1 MASMIK
7 DVAPTGK
14 VIESHKLIMVNADG
28 NNNKYWNVFL
38 HDSGDVF
45 KQWGRVRTDADGS
58 LKTTGSQSG
67 LFQCGD
73 IDSGRRKME
82 SEMRGKFNKGYE
94 EVRVVDSPGAIPS
107 VSNGSLKQ
115 AAKEDIGG
123 CPEVQK
129 LIEFL
134 VQVNVHQIEQYTSL
148 RRNASGLFGTPFGV
162 IDLEVIKEART
173 VLDEIAPFVMNK
185 DWDSSSAKDTMTKFL
200 RLIPHDMGA
209 RIDLSSVFANEKK
222 LEAESD
228 ILDALEASY
237 QAVMTAPV
245 DDDKDATP
253 RSKIFDVTLAK
264 ASVSRFNRVKKM
276 FNSTKKS
283 MHAASRLKVSKVW
296 TVDMP
301 TLKAKFDKKQA
312 KLNGE
317 VWELWHGTKASNLLS
332 ILKGGL
338 IIPSSHSSHVTGRL
352 FGNGV
357 YASDQ
362 ATKALNYAMG
372 AAPGQSRTGLKRY
385 FMFLCDMAMGKVGT
399 VTSRSGRFP
408 MPGCDSTF
416 AKGGNRGLV
425 YNNEMIVYSTDQ
437 VNLTHLVE
445 FEG

>member
-1 MASMIK
+1 
-7 DVAPTGK
+7 
-14 VIESHKLIMVNADG
+14 
-28 NNNKYWNVFL
+28 
-38 HDSGDVF
+38 
-45 KQWGRVRTDADGS
+45 
-58 LKTTGSQSG
+58 
-67 LFQCGD
+67 
-73 IDSGRRKME
+73 
-82 SEMRGKFNKGYE
+82 
-94 EVRVVDSPGAIPS
+94 
-107 VSNGSLKQ
+107 
-115 AAKEDIGG
+115 
-123 CPEVQK
+123 
-129 LIEFL
+129 
-134 VQVNVHQIEQYTSL
+134 
-148 RRNASGLFGTPFGV
+148 
-162 IDLEVIKEART
+162 
-173 VLDEIAPFVMNK
+173 MNK